1 MTDDNYM
8 EAIEQAQNLLNEL
21 LNDPNH
27 GALMFE
33 GMNGLDN
40 LIITGPNEL
49 DALTSG
55 TVLSICREEWMALST
70 AGYRGA
76 RWQHF
81 TAGSRV
87 TSERLYLNALD
98 NESDLAFC
106 HEGL

>member
-8 EAIEQAQNLLNEL
+8 EAIERAQDLLDAL

-33 GMNGLDN
+33 GVNGLDN

-49 DALTSG
+49 DTLTSG
-55 TVLSICREEWMALST
+55 TVLAICREEWMALGT
-70 AGYRGA
+70 IGCHGV

-81 TAGSRV
+81 MSGKRV

-98 NESDLAFC
+98 NESDLLVC
-106 HEGL
+106 HKGL